1 MTRMAGA
8 LVLSLAIWLALLGA
22 PAATTQTQGPEPSPV
37 TVIVAGDPRSDG
49 EGPGLVGSPLLI
61 ALGVV
66 VLGLVTTAGTAL
78 VIRLARR

>member
-1 MTRMAGA
+1 VSRVGVGVILSLVVW
-8 LVLSLAIWLALLGA
+8 LVLLVPSAS
-22 PAATTQTQGPEPSPV
+22 PTQAQSPEPSGA

-66 VLGLVTTAGTAL
+66 VLGVLTAAGTVL
-78 VIRLARR
+78 VIRLTRR